1 MKNFSF
7 STILICFLLVIFT
20 IALPI
25 FIQKDMGEI
34 FSLIIN
40 PIIWT
45 GISIVAYFNNDNNI
59 EIEIGTGKGK
69 FIIEKALQNSNI
81 NFIGIEKYDSPLV
94 SAVKKLEELDINN
107 LRLICYDAFTID
119 NIFDKEISKIYLNFS
134 DPWPKKRHTKRR
146 LTSSRFLEKYDLI
159 FKDTK
164 MIEMKTDNDDLFDY
178 SCESFSEYGYKIV
191 SKDTNHISDI
201 TTEYEDKF
209 RSIGKNINYISVVKD

>member
-1 MKNFSF
+1 MRLKH
-7 STILICFLLVIFT
+7 I
-20 IALPI
+20 
-25 FIQKDMGEI
+25 KDADK
-34 FSLIIN
+34 IIN
-40 PIIWT
+40 KSAYIIENPEEYKGKWNKL
-45 GISIVAYFNNDNNI
+45 FNNENNI

-69 FIIEKALQNSNI
+69 FIIEKAIQKPNI

-107 LRLICYDAFTID
+107 LRLICYDALNIE

-146 LTSSRFLEKYDLI
+146 LTSDRFLKKYDLI

-164 MIEMKTDNDDLFDY
+164 RIEMKTDNDDLFEY
-178 SCESFSEYGYKIV
+178 SCESLTNYGYKIIE
-191 SKDTNHISDI
+191 KDTNHISNI

-209 RSIGKNINYISVVKD
+209 RNIGKNINYINVVKD

>member
-1 MKNFSF
+1 MRLKH
-7 STILICFLLVIFT
+7 I
-20 IALPI
+20 
-25 FIQKDMGEI
+25 KDADK
-34 FSLIIN
+34 IIKKSNYIIEN
-40 PIIWT
+40 PEEYKGKWNKL
-45 GISIVAYFNNDNNI
+45 FNNDNNI

-159 FKDTK
+159 FKYTK

>member
-1 MKNFSF
+1 MRLKH
-7 STILICFLLVIFT
+7 I
-20 IALPI
+20 
-25 FIQKDMGEI
+25 KDADK
-34 FSLIIN
+34 IIN
-40 PIIWT
+40 KSNYIIENPEEYKGKWNKL
-45 GISIVAYFNNDNNI
+45 FNNDNNI

-94 SAVKKLEELDINN
+94 SAVKNLEELDINN

>member
-1 MKNFSF
+1 MRLKH
-7 STILICFLLVIFT
+7 I
-20 IALPI
+20 
-25 FIQKDMGEI
+25 KDADK
-34 FSLIIN
+34 IIN
-40 PIIWT
+40 KSNYIIENPEEYKGKWNKL
-45 GISIVAYFNNDNNI
+45 FNNDNNI

-209 RSIGKNINYISVVKD
+209 RSIGKNINYISVVKDKIICYNN

>member
-1 MKNFSF
+1 MRLKH
-7 STILICFLLVIFT
+7 I
-20 IALPI
+20 
-25 FIQKDMGEI
+25 KDADK
-34 FSLIIN
+34 IIN
-40 PIIWT
+40 KSNYIIENPEEYKGKWNKL
-45 GISIVAYFNNDNNI
+45 FNNDNNI

-134 DPWPKKRHTKRR
+134 DPWPKKRHAKRR

-178 SCESFSEYGYKIV
+178 SCESFSEYGYKII